1 MNCQHREKHRVDVKM
16 INTDRRYNEN
26 QGSDEEAIIEYFPV
40 YPYKSYPKL
49 CAGDVGFSPS
59 LNFLGMMILIM

>member
-1 MNCQHREKHRVDVKM
+1 M

-40 YPYKSYPKL
+40 YRYKSYPKL

-59 LNFLGMMILIM
+59 LNFLGMMILLM